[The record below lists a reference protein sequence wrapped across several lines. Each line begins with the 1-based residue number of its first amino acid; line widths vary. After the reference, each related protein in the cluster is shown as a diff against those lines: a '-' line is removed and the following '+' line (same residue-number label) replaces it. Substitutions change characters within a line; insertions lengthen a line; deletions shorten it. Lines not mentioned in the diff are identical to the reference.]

1 MGKPVI
7 IGMAG
12 HVDHGKTALV
22 KALTGQDTDRLA
34 EEKKRGMS
42 IELGFAWMDI
52 PWEGG
57 SLRAGIID
65 VPGHERFLKNM
76 LAGVCGMDI
85 ALLVVAADEG
95 VMPQTREHFEILRLA
110 GVKNGL
116 VALSKADLRGEEQ
129 CAEREGEI
137 RQFLTG
143 SFMEKAPVV
152 RVDSIHGVGI
162 DELRWN
168 IAATACGVQAA
179 EDEGMSARLSIDRI
193 FSVPG
198 AGTVATGTLLSDEMK
213 IGDRLRVYPG
223 DKECL
228 VRGIQ
233 VYGETK
239 ESCQPGMRCAL
250 NLSGIRKDELRR
262 GEVLAPPDSMA
273 VTRMLD
279 VRLQVLSDSPHS
291 IKNRQRLHLY
301 LGSASLLCRAVL
313 SGGQEVKPGESA
325 YAQLRLEESLVA
337 CRGDR
342 FILRFFSPLSTVG
355 GGVVLDA
362 FPVKKSGEGQELS
375 ERLSMMERAD
385 TAAYMSAVLA
395 ERGVLS
401 CLKLQQILGLK
412 AEAFKELMA
421 QLESAGKLICIEAAG
436 GLVIGR
442 EQKQRLTRLI
452 TEALSEYHDLH
463 PYRHGI
469 RRAELINLAV
479 RQGHVPAE
487 AAGELVRYMEG
498 AEEIKTVGEWVSL
511 QRFRPLRDDNYGKI
525 MSNLMNQLQRAGY
538 RFIRFSQIPWHDR
551 ARKDV
556 EDILQLALESGKVVR
571 LKEDYYTTGKLME
584 PVIDFVKETLENGGA
599 VTVIALKEAFSTS
612 RKNVWL
618 MLHYLDRI
626 GVTGHVET
634 AVLLVRK
641 P

>member
-42 IELGFAWMDI
+42 IELGFAWTDI
-52 PWEGG
+52 PWEDG
-57 SLRAGIID
+57 SLRVGIID

-85 ALLVVAADEG
+85 ALLVIAADEG

-110 GVKNGL
+110 GVKSGL
-116 VALSKADLRGEEQ
+116 VALSKADTCGEEQ
-129 CAEREGEI
+129 CAGREGEI
-137 RQFLTG
+137 RQLLAG
-143 SFMEKAPVV
+143 SFMEKASIV
-152 RVDSIHGVGI
+152 RVDSIQRAGI
-162 DELRWN
+162 DELRRN
-168 IAATACGVQAA
+168 IADMACQMRMQ
-179 EDEGMSARLSIDRI
+179 ERDDMSARLPIDRI

-198 AGTVATGTLLSDEMK
+198 AGTVTTGTLLSGGMK

-233 VYGETK
+233 VYGEAK

-279 VRLQVLSDSPHS
+279 VRLQVLSDSPYS
-291 IKNRQRLHLY
+291 IKNRQRLHLH
-301 LGSASLLCRAVL
+301 LGSDSLLCRAVL
-313 SGGQEVKPGESA
+313 PGGQEVRPGESA
-325 YAQLRLEESLVA
+325 YAQLRLEEPLA
-337 CRGDR
+337 ARRGDR

-362 FPVKKSGEGQELS
+362 FPVKKSGAGQEIA
-375 ERLSMMERAD
+375 ERLSALERAD
-385 TAAYMSAVLA
+385 TAAYVSAVLA
-395 ERGVLS
+395 ERGVLP
-401 CLKLQQILGLK
+401 CLKLQQILGWK
-412 AEAFKELMA
+412 AEAFKELMT
-421 QLESAGKLICIEAAG
+421 QLEAAGGLMCIEAAG
-436 GLVIGR
+436 GLAIGK
-442 EQKQRLTRLI
+442 EQKQRLMRLI
-452 TEALSEYHDLH
+452 TETLSEYHDLH

-469 RRAELINLAV
+469 RRAELIDLAA

-487 AAGELVRYMEG
+487 AAAALVSHLEG
-498 AEEIKTVGEWVSL
+498 AGEIKTAGEWVSL
-511 QRFRPLRDDNYGKI
+511 QRFRSLRDDNYGKI

-538 RFIRFSQIPWHDR
+538 QFIRFSQISWQSR
-551 ARKDV
+551 EREDV

-571 LKEDYYTTGKLME
+571 LKDDHYTTGKLME

-626 GVTGHVET
+626 GVTGDVKT
-634 AVLLVRK
+634 VSL
-641 P
+641 

>member
-42 IELGFAWMDI
+42 IELGFAWADI
-52 PWEGG
+52 LWKGG
-57 SLRAGIID
+57 SFRVGIID

-110 GVKNGL
+110 GVKSGM
-116 VALSKADLRGEEQ
+116 VALSKADLCGEEQ
-129 CAEREGEI
+129 CAGREGEI
-137 RQFLTG
+137 KQLLAG

-152 RVDSIHGVGI
+152 RVDAIHGIGI
-162 DELRWN
+162 EGLRRN
-168 IAATACGVQAA
+168 IADMACQIQKQ
-179 EDEGMSARLSIDRI
+179 ERDDMSARLPIDRI

-198 AGTVATGTLLSDEMK
+198 AGTVTTGTLLSGGMK
-213 IGDRLRVYPG
+213 IGDRLRIYPG

-273 VTRMLD
+273 VTCMLD
-279 VRLQVLSDSPHS
+279 VSLQVLSDSPYS
-291 IKNRQRLHLY
+291 IKNRQRLHLH
-301 LGSASLLCRAVL
+301 LGSDSLLCRAVL
-313 SGGQEVKPGESA
+313 PGGQEVRPGENA
-325 YAQLRLEESLVA
+325 YAQLRLEEPLA
-337 CRGDR
+337 ARRGDR

-362 FPVKKSGEGQELS
+362 FPVKKSGAGQEIA
-375 ERLSMMERAD
+375 ERLSALERAD
-385 TAAYMSAVLA
+385 TAAYVSAVLA
-395 ERGVLS
+395 ERGVLP
-401 CLKLQQILGLK
+401 CLKLQQILGWK
-412 AEAFKELMA
+412 AEAFKELMT
-421 QLESAGKLICIEAAG
+421 QLEAAGELMCIEAAG
-436 GLVIGR
+436 GLVIGKG
-442 EQKQRLTRLI
+442 QKQRLMRLI
-452 TEALSEYHDLH
+452 TETLSEYHDLH

-469 RRAELINLAV
+469 RRAELINLAA

-487 AAGELVRYMEG
+487 AAAALVSHLEG
-498 AEEIKTVGEWVSL
+498 AGEWVSL

-538 RFIRFSQIPWHDR
+538 QFIRFSQIFWQGR
-551 ARKDV
+551 EREDV

-571 LKEDYYTTGKLME
+571 LKDDHYTTGKLME

-626 GVTGHVET
+626 GVTGDVKK
-634 AVLLVRK
+634 VSL
-641 P
+641 

>member
-42 IELGFAWMDI
+42 IELGFAWADI
-52 PWEGG
+52 PWEG
-57 SLRAGIID
+57 SILRVGIID

-110 GVKNGL
+110 GVKSGL
-116 VALSKADLRGEEQ
+116 VALSKADLCGEEQ
-129 CAEREGEI
+129 CAGREGEI
-137 RQFLTG
+137 RQLLSG

-152 RVDSIHGVGI
+152 RVDAIHGIGI
-162 DELRWN
+162 EELRRN

-198 AGTVATGTLLSDEMK
+198 AGTVATGTLLSDTMK
-213 IGDRLRVYPG
+213 IGDRLRAYPG

-228 VRGIQ
+228 VRSIQ
-233 VYGETK
+233 VYGEAK

-250 NLSGIRKDELRR
+250 NLSGIRKDELKR
-262 GEVLAPPDSMA
+262 GEVLAPPDSMV

-279 VRLQVLSDSPHS
+279 VSLQVLSDSPHS
-291 IKNRQRLHLY
+291 IKNRQRLHMY

-313 SGGQEVKPGESA
+313 PGGQEVKPGESA
-325 YAQLRLEESLVA
+325 YAQLRLEEPLA
-337 CRGDR
+337 ARRGDR

-362 FPVKKSGEGQELS
+362 FPVKRSGAGQEIA
-375 ERLSMMERAD
+375 ERLSALERAD
-385 TAAYMSAVLA
+385 TASYVSAVLA
-395 ERGVLS
+395 EHGVLS
-401 CLKLQQILGLK
+401 CLKLRQILGLK

-421 QLESAGKLICIEAAG
+421 QLEFAGKLICIKAAG

-479 RQGHVPAE
+479 RQGHVPEE
-487 AAGELVRYMEG
+487 AAGGLVRYMEG
-498 AEEIKTVGEWVSL
+498 AEEIKTAGEWVSL

-538 RFIRFSQIPWHDR
+538 QFIRFSQISWQGR
-551 ARKDV
+551 EREDV

-626 GVTGHVET
+626 GATGHVET
-634 AVLLVRK
+634 AGSVG
-641 P
+641 

>member
-1 MGKPVI
+1 MEKPVI

-42 IELGFAWMDI
+42 IELGFAWTFI

-57 SLRAGIID
+57 NLRAGIID
-65 VPGHERFLKNM
+65 VPGHEKFLKNM
-76 LAGVCGMDI
+76 LAGVSGMDM

-110 GVKNGL
+110 GVKSGL
-116 VALSKADLRGEEQ
+116 VALNKADLCGEEQ

-137 RQFLTG
+137 RQLLAG
-143 SFMEKAPVV
+143 SFMENAPIV
-152 RVDSIHGVGI
+152 RVDSIHGAGI
-162 DELRWN
+162 DELRRN
-168 IAATACGVQAA
+168 IAATACGIQAA
-179 EDEGMSARLSIDRI
+179 EEEGMTARLSIDRI

-198 AGTVATGTLLSDEMK
+198 AGTVVTGTLLSDEMK
-213 IGDRLRVYPG
+213 IGDRLRAYPG

-233 VYGETK
+233 VYGEAK
-239 ESCQPGMRCAL
+239 ESCPQRMRCAL
-250 NLSGIRKDELRR
+250 NLSGIRKDELKR
-262 GEVLAPPDSMA
+262 GDVLAPPDSMA

-279 VRLQVLSDSPHS
+279 VRLQVLSGSPHS

-301 LGSASLLCRAVL
+301 LGSASLLCRTVL
-313 SGGQEVKPGESA
+313 PDGQEVKPGESA
-325 YAQLRLEESLVA
+325 YAQLRLEEPLVA
-337 CRGDR
+337 RRGDR
-342 FILRFFSPLSTVG
+342 FILRFFSPLFMIG
-355 GGVVLDA
+355 GGAVLDA
-362 FPVKKSGEGQELS
+362 CPVKKSGEGQGLA

-385 TAAYMSAVLA
+385 TAAYVSAVLA

-401 CLKLQQILGLK
+401 CLKLCQILGWK
-412 AEAFKELMA
+412 AEAFKELMTR
-421 QLESAGKLICIEAAG
+421 LESAGELMWIGAAG
-436 GLVIGR
+436 GLIIGR
-442 EQKQRLTRLI
+442 GQKQRLMGLI
-452 TEALSEYHDLH
+452 TETVSEYHDLH

-469 RRAELINLAV
+469 HRAELIDLAA

-487 AAGELVRYMEG
+487 AAAALVNHLEG
-498 AEEIKTVGEWVSL
+498 AGEIKTVGEWVSL
-511 QRFRPLRDDNYGKI
+511 QRFRPLRDDHYGKI
-525 MSNLMNQLQRAGY
+525 MSNLMNQLQKAGY
-538 RFIRFSQIPWHDR
+538 QFIRFSQISWQGRDR
-551 ARKDV
+551 ADV

-599 VTVIALKEAFSTS
+599 VTVIALKEAFFTS

-626 GVTGHVET
+626 GVTGDVKT
-634 AVLLVRK
+634 VSL
-641 P
+641 